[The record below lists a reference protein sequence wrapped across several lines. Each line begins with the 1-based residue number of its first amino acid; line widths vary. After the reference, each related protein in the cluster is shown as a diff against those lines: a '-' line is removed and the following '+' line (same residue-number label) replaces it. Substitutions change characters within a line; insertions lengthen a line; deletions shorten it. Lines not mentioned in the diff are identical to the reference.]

1 MIARLFSMF
10 RERRTFNAI
19 SHRFG
24 LYVIP
29 LFYLL
34 NRSIYLIKIKKT
46 LYKDQEQ
53 NDKIL
58 IQRLFLFYKN
68 MKSQSFNNVF
78 ISSSLWDK
86 HLSESFSDLEKAL
99 IYNDI
104 DRFHFF
110 LENFGSWHTYT
121 GVENSSMIHEMN
133 KNPLKR
139 VYLKRLFYSYL
150 KIWSA
155 ISTDKSIERL
165 SYPTF
170 GNQSGAYIRNNFI
183 GIGSFFSDYYGN
195 FLKSTVEHFDRPV
208 VCEIGGGYG
217 KLAYFTLRDLS
228 KSVYIDFDLPE
239 VLCLAAYYLMKCWPD
254 KNVLLFGEGDLNCE
268 SIHNFDLIFMPP
280 SEIEKMP
287 NDSVDL
293 LINTTS
299 LGEMPAEVANC
310 YIVHVNRIAMN
321 FFSMNHEYFRNEFAQ
336 ESFSLLGSEYAIDL
350 DRFKLVFYYPDLGHM
365 IYGGK
370 INLSSDIFV
379 RYYTR
384 RL

>member
-1 MIARLFSMF
+1 MF
-10 RERRTFNAI
+10 RERRTIKAL
-19 SHRFG
+19 SYRFG
-24 LYVIP
+24 LYLIP

-34 NRSIYLIKIKKT
+34 NRSTYSIKIKKT
-46 LYKDQEQ
+46 HYQKKEL
-53 NDKIL
+53 NDELL

-68 MKSQSFNNVF
+68 MKSISVNDGF
-78 ISSSLWDK
+78 ISSSLWEK
-86 HLSESFSDLEKAL
+86 HLSESYSDLEKAL
-99 IYNDI
+99 FYNDI

-110 LENFGSWHTYT
+110 LENFGSWRTYT
-121 GVENSSMIHEMN
+121 GIENSSMIYEMN

-139 VYLKRLFYSYL
+139 VYLKRIFYSYL
-150 KIWSA
+150 KIWTAVSKDKD
-155 ISTDKSIERL
+155 ISRL
-165 SYPTF
+165 SYPGF
-170 GNQSGAYIRNNFI
+170 GNQSGAYIGNNFV

-254 KNVLLFGEGDLNCE
+254 KRVLLFGEGDLNSE
-268 SIHNFDLIFMPP
+268 SVNNFDLIFMPP

-287 NDSVDL
+287 NDSVEL

-310 YIVHVNRIAMN
+310 YITHVNRIARN

-336 ESFSLLGSEYAIDL
+336 KSSSLLGSEYAIDL
-350 DRFKLVFYYPDLGHM
+350 DRFKLVFYYPDLAHM
-365 IYGGK
+365 LSGGK
-370 INLSSDIFV
+370 INLSSDIFI
-379 RYYTR
+379 RYYTH